1 MMKLYRVRQFGS
13 LDGLQL
19 IEEPQPA
26 APVAR
31 QVLVRVRA
39 SSLNFRDLLGLKGA
53 LQVSGPGMAPDHI
66 PLCDGAGEV
75 VAIGPEVTR
84 VKVGDRVAA
93 TFHPG
98 WIAGPAPHDLN
109 VLGRSSGAN
118 DGMLAEYTR
127 VDESELVIVP
137 SHLSFEEAATLPCAG
152 VTAWYALHGAQALLA
167 GEDVL
172 TIGTGGVSLFALQ
185 FAKLAGARVIA
196 TTTSSGKMDLLKQM
210 GADVVI
216 DTSADPKWH
225 RQVLA
230 ATDGRGV
237 DVALDVVGGELFENI
252 VRATRGNGRVSLVG
266 VLSRSTDGISPLVRG
281 RGLNLNPTRVGSRL
295 HFEQMNRAI
304 AVNQLR
310 PVIDRVFGFD
320 EARAAFQHF
329 ESGVRAG
336 KVVISHS

>member
-1 MMKLYRVRQFGS
+1 MKLYRVRSFG
-13 LDGLQL
+13 DFAGLQQT
-19 IEEPQPA
+19 EEPPPA

-31 QVLVRVRA
+31 QVLVRVHA
-39 SSLNFRDLLGLKGA
+39 TSLNFRDLLGLKGA

-75 VAIGPEVTR
+75 VAVGPDVTR

-98 WIAGPAPHDLN
+98 WIGGPAPHDLN
-109 VLGRSSGAN
+109 VLGRSSGRN
-118 DGMLAEYTR
+118 DGMLTEFTR

-137 SHLSFEEAATLPCAG
+137 PHLSFEEAATLPCAG

-196 TTTSSGKMDLLKQM
+196 TTTSPQKVDVLKQL

-216 DTSADPKWH
+216 VTADDPKWH

-230 ATDGRGV
+230 ATEGRGV
-237 DVALDVVGGELFENI
+237 DVAVDVVGGDVFTH
-252 VRATRGNGRVSLVG
+252 AMQSTRPNGRMSLVG
-266 VLSRSTDGISPLVRG
+266 VLSRSTEGASPLFRA
-281 RGLNLNPTRVGSRL
+281 RGLNLHPTRVGSRF

-304 AVNQLR
+304 AVNRLK
-310 PVIDRVFGFD
+310 PVIDRVFAFD
-320 EARAAFQHF
+320 DARAAFEHF
-329 ESGVRAG
+329 ETGVRIG
-336 KVVISHS
+336 KTVISHS